1 MSIGHSFFIQ
11 PMYMNII
18 LVCLLF
24 SLVGYIYSDT
34 ECPNVP
40 TMYSN
45 NNNIST
51 VRIMQYN
58 TEWLFIDYCA
68 SSDCPGN
75 GCTWKN
81 NSQANI
87 HMSYVANVIQK
98 MNPDIIN
105 ICEIEGCD
113 ELNDLLQYLPDRYSP
128 YLKQGTDYSTGQ
140 NVGMLTKINPIVSLY
155 RTENRVSYPMK
166 NSKCGYTGATQ
177 TTGVSKHYITEY
189 KIKNMLIAMISAHLI
204 AFPTDATR
212 CAEREAQAS
221 VLQPIIQNYILQNYE
236 IIVLGDFNDFDNTV
250 ADANNNM
257 PTSQVLDILKG
268 KSMDTQEYHYQLYSV
283 ANLIQQNM
291 RYTDWYD
298 KNDDCVSDSTEF
310 SMIDHILV
318 SKTLYKKITNAFIY
332 HGYDEYCGKLNS
344 DHYPIIIDI
353 DTS

>member
-1 MSIGHSFFIQ
+1 
-11 PMYMNII
+11 MYMNI
-18 LVCLLF
+18 VLLITLF
-24 SLVGYIYSDT
+24 CVIQYICGDT
-34 ECPNVP
+34 ECPDAP
-40 TMYSN
+40 TVYSST
-45 NNNIST
+45 NINS

-58 TEWLFIDYCA
+58 AEWLFIDYCA

-87 HMSYVANVIQK
+87 HMSYVANVIQSIK
-98 MNPDIIN
+98 PDIVN

-113 ELNDLLQYLPDRYSP
+113 ELNYLLQYLPNEYSP

-140 NVGMLTKINPIVSLY
+140 NVGMLSKIPPILSLY
-155 RTENRVSYPMK
+155 RTENRASYPMK
-166 NSKCGYTGATQ
+166 NSKCGYTGTSQ

-221 VLQPIIQNYILQNYE
+221 VLQPIIQNYIQKNYE
-236 IIVLGDFNDFDNTV
+236 IIVLGDFNDFDNSV
-250 ADANNNM
+250 PDMNNNM
-257 PTSQVLDILKG
+257 PSSQVLDILKG
-268 KSMDTQEYHYQLYSV
+268 KSMDTQEYQYQLYSA
-283 ANLIQQNM
+283 ANLIQKNM

-298 KNDDCVSDSTEF
+298 KNNDCVSESTEF

-318 SKTLYKKITNAFIY
+318 SKNLYNKITNAFIY
-332 HGYDEYCGKLNS
+332 HEYDEYCGKYNS
-344 DHYPIIIDI
+344 DHYPVIIDI
-353 DTS
+353 SFV